1 MKMPVLCVRCEKNA
15 ILKRPKNG
23 DSLCKVCFFEAFET
37 EVHHTIASNALFTRG
52 DYVAVAASG
61 GKDSTVLAYVM
72 KLLNERYDVTGRAP
86 CTRVCELLF
95 NLPPGT
101 TCDHTSNR
109 AMVYATLA

>member
-1 MKMPVLCVRCEKNA
+1 MPVLCVRCEKNA

-37 EVHHTIASNALFTRG
+37 EVRHTITSNALFTRG

-72 KLLNERYDVTGRAP
+72 KLLNERYDAIGYAP
-86 CTRVCELLF
+86 CTCVCEYCSAFIL
-95 NLPPGT
+95 
-101 TCDHTSNR
+101 
-109 AMVYATLA
+109 V